1 ALLPL
6 PTRRSSDLKNKHILK
21 TAPSFSTY
29 RSCSLFEIYC
39 YQLSFFSRIETKLYS
54 TAVKIIVGYTA
65 PIELPISSV
74 SRATR
79 KNTTPIAQTAIA
91 LILTPLK
98 YQYFPRAFSNSFTSY
113 FRLRTKK

>member
-1 ALLPL
+1 MFFRKKELTQEEAHIKN
-6 PTRRSSDLKNKHILK
+6 SSLILK
-21 TAPSFSTY
+21 CIG
-29 RSCSLFEIYC
+29 SCSLFEIYC
-39 YQLSFFSRIETKLYS
+39 YQLSFFFRIETKLYS

-79 KNTTPIAQTAIA
+79 KNTIPIAQTAIA

-98 YQYFPRAFSNSFTSY
+98 YQYFPPAFSNSFTSY

>member
-1 ALLPL
+1 M
-6 PTRRSSDLKNKHILK
+6 HFI
-21 TAPSFSTY
+21 
-29 RSCSLFEIYC
+29 SLNLTQTKITTKLAKC
-39 YQLSFFSRIETKLYS
+39 YQSPFLSCIETKLYS

-65 PIELPISSV
+65 PMEFPNLAV

-98 YQYFPRAFSNSFTSY
+98 YQYFPPAFSNSFTSY